1 MPQHALDGVS
11 ARRSFVKSG
20 ICDSRTTVLF
30 VAALAGILDTSRSR
44 ALDLGPVLGQAK
56 RVFEDVF
63 LVAAGPES
71 VLPEIDRGLIP
82 TTQ

>member
-1 MPQHALDGVS
+1 MVFRPGEASSSPGYTTVARPFSLS
-11 ARRSFVKSG
+11 RRSPVYW
-20 ICDSRTTVLF
+20 TPV
-30 VAALAGILDTSRSR
+30 ALA
-44 ALDLGPVLGQAK
+44 ALDLGAVLGQAK